1 MKQFVCHLRM
11 YFHRAPEQNCHI
23 VRSKRMTRG
32 QIRTRICLKE
42 EWMKKIIWMT
52 DDEANTQ
59 DDPSSCSLI
68 VKSVS
73 MKQLLHLVDRIAPT
87 NASVLLTGESGT
99 GKEVIA
105 QSIHERSQRCS
116 KPFVAV
122 NCSAIPEAL
131 LESELFGHAKG
142 SFTGAIDKR
151 LGLFEEANQGTLM
164 LDEIGELSL
173 PLQAK
178 LLRVIQEKKIKRV
191 GENSMREI
199 DVRIIAA
206 THRNLTKM
214 VQDGTFRE
222 DLFFR
227 LNVIPIHISPLRER
241 KEDLL
246 PLAHYFVKRSCRLNN
261 LARKS
266 LSESALEKILLS
278 PWKGNVR
285 ELENTLERAVLL
297 SDGPTVEAES
307 ITVNHEGNGK
317 IDSNAV
323 SPSTSTN
330 GHQKSLFSFP
340 PTLHSLLTI
349 EELNLLYIHHVLT
362 LVGNVRDRAAKIL
375 GIDRKTLYRKLVE
388 ETRQSV

>member
-1 MKQFVCHLRM
+1 
-11 YFHRAPEQNCHI
+11 
-23 VRSKRMTRG
+23 
-32 QIRTRICLKE
+32 
-42 EWMKKIIWMT
+42 MKKIIWMT
-52 DDEANTQ
+52 DDEAKTQ
-59 DDPSSCSLI
+59 DDPSVCSLI
-68 VKSVS
+68 VKSES
-73 MKQLLHLVDRIAPT
+73 MKQLLQLVDRIAPT

-105 QSIHERSQRCS
+105 RSIHERSQRCS

-142 SFTGAIDKR
+142 SFTGAIDKK
-151 LGLFEEANQGTLM
+151 LGLFEEAHQGTLM
-164 LDEIGELSL
+164 LDEIGELPL

-178 LLRVIQEKKIKRV
+178 LLRVIQERKIKRV

-214 VQDGTFRE
+214 VQDGSFRE

-246 PLAHYFVKRSCRLNN
+246 PLAHHFVKRSCRLNN
-261 LARKS
+261 LGEKL
-266 LSESALEKILLS
+266 LSERALEKILLS

-285 ELENTLERAVLL
+285 ELENALERAVLL
-297 SDGPTVEAES
+297 SDGPKVEVES

-317 IDSNAV
+317 VESEALNP
-323 SPSTSTN
+323 PSSSN
-330 GHQKSLFSFP
+330 GHQKYLINFP
-340 PTLHSLLTI
+340 PTLSSLVTI
-349 EELNLLYIHHVLT
+349 EELNLLYIHHVLN

-375 GIDRKTLYRKLVE
+375 GIDRKTLYRKLIE

>member
-1 MKQFVCHLRM
+1 
-11 YFHRAPEQNCHI
+11 
-23 VRSKRMTRG
+23 
-32 QIRTRICLKE
+32 
-42 EWMKKIIWMT
+42 MT
-52 DDEANTQ
+52 DDEAKMQ
-59 DDPSSCSLI
+59 DDPSVCSLI
-68 VKSVS
+68 VKSES
-73 MKQLLHLVDRIAPT
+73 MKQLLQLVDRIAPT

-105 QSIHERSQRCS
+105 RSIHDCSQRSS
-116 KPFVAV
+116 KSFVAV

-142 SFTGAIDKR
+142 SFTGAIDKK
-151 LGLFEEANQGTLM
+151 LGLFEEAHQGTLM
-164 LDEIGELSL
+164 LDEIGELSM

-191 GENSMREI
+191 GENSMRDI

-206 THRNLTKM
+206 THRNLNKM
-214 VQDGTFRE
+214 VQEGTFRE

-246 PLAHYFVKRSCRLNN
+246 PLANHFVKRSCRLNN
-261 LARKS
+261 LQEKI
-266 LSESALEKILLS
+266 LSDRALEKIMLS

-297 SDGPTVEAES
+297 TDGPTVEAEN
-307 ITVNHEGNGK
+307 ITVNQESNGK
-317 IDSNAV
+317 VESDSCGASLSAN
-323 SPSTSTN
+323 SSN
-330 GHQKSLFSFP
+330 GHQKQLVSFP
-340 PTLHSLLTI
+340 PTLSSLITI
-349 EELNLLYIHHVLT
+349 EELNLLYIHHVLN

-375 GIDRKTLYRKLVE
+375 GIDRKTLYRKLIE
-388 ETRQSV
+388 ESRQSV